1 MIIYISDDK
10 ITIQWMV
17 VVISRKAGG
26 LKVGGGPRYHRVAAK
41 PNAALLPLA
50 MSGLSPL
57 IEF

>member
-1 MIIYISDDK
+1 MNNDNNDE

-17 VVISRKAGG
+17 VVRSRKAGG

-50 MSGLSPL
+50 MSGL
-57 IEF
+57 